1 MNKKR
6 RTRRER
12 IDSILAVRDFT
23 RLESA
28 FQYLKGAQV
37 YMSVSTQIGLVTLAN
52 FLLGTLV
59 KFGFA
64 KYFKLE
70 FFIFYLY
77 FVIFRMSPVNP
88 VPVSTSRSR
97 WDSAATAG
105 SRDSSKDTNQ
115 FKTFR

>member
-12 IDSILAVRDFT
+12 IDSIEAVRDFT

-37 YMSVSTQIGLVTLAN
+37 YMSVSTQIGLVTLAY

-70 FFIFYLY
+70 FFIFASNVTIKYRKVASINTLLKNW
-77 FVIFRMSPVNP
+77 IFGCAY
-88 VPVSTSRSR
+88 TYY
-97 WDSAATAG
+97 T
-105 SRDSSKDTNQ
+105 
-115 FKTFR
+115 